1 MTNRDLKT
9 IEAWA
14 DLAGDKRE
22 AAEDAKADAEGEAL
36 RAEAERLETLIAFFK
51 ASLPAK

>member
-1 MTNRDLKT
+1 MTNRDLKS

-22 AAEDAKADAEGEAL
+22 QAQEATASAEGEAL
-36 RAEAERLETLIAFFK
+36 EADADRLDTLIAFFK
-51 ASLPAK
+51 ATLPAD